1 MKELLLITDVFNRDE
16 RKKLLE
22 LSKPRLQV
30 LDNELRTYPGKQTN
44 NLIKIKEFNFFH
56 QRFEMGINQVQ
67 TSGMKLKIVKSWVNW
82 TNGKK
87 KDINWHSH
95 LPADFSGVYYLKTPF
110 YSKGTLF
117 ETGHLYAPDNSL
129 AVFPAHI
136 KHTAPISPWPFLRF
150 SRYTLAMDLLV
161 ERPSILPNV
170 NIHQAV

>member
-1 MKELLLITDVFNRDE
+1 MKELLLITDVFNRDQ

-67 TSGMKLKIVKSWVNW
+67 KFGLKLKIVKSWVNW

-87 KDINWHSH
+87 KDIVWHNHSDYDYA
-95 LPADFSGVYYLKTPF
+95 LVYYMKTPLPF
-110 YSKGTLF
+110 FSNGTLF
-117 ETGHLYAPDNSL
+117 REGLFKAPQNSII
-129 AVFPAHI
+129 VFPGSME
-136 KHTAPISPWPFLRF
+136 HTAPSSPFRF
-150 SRYTLAMDLLV
+150 SRYTMAMDLNLINNK
-161 ERPSILPNV
+161 ESWMNF
-170 NIHQAV
+170 